1 MHWGIF
7 VLFVCNSPA
16 DYLIR
21 SAVYIASH
29 YNVLRTRSRVRIQH
43 VLITCFAHVFKK
55 KSFIYMLIQ
64 SISDQTYTGGKR
76 YKRVLQCP
84 RMFVKEYFS
93 ELWGP
98 CTDYIRFFFS
108 NFLMNNSI

>member
-55 KSFIYMLIQ
+55 KVSFICLFSQFLTRHIQ
-64 SISDQTYTGGKR
+64 GEKDTSECFNVQECLSNNIFQSCGGL
-76 YKRVLQCP
+76 VQII
-84 RMFVKEYFS
+84 F
-93 ELWGP
+93 
-98 CTDYIRFFFS
+98 DFFLVIF
-108 NFLMNNSI
+108 